1 MRAARKSRTAVA
13 NAAHRLVA
21 PAVIASSDK
30 DLPVANP
37 LLHVHND
44 LAYSNGAAPCG
55 CGMHTTGSDTATLL
69 NDLLDTADVLV
80 VELDCLGRI
89 IWFNGAVSR
98 LSGWSLQEKRG
109 HDWVTDFVPLPEREM
124 TRDACMGAAERQ
136 EPANHRAALIMRDG
150 TRRTIDWFYKPT
162 HDQDGQWVGMICLGH
177 DVTEAE
183 KVRDALFAS
192 EERAQGVLATAV
204 NAIITISERGIIET
218 VNEATERIFGYTRQE
233 MIGRNISMLMPEPY
247 RGQHNG
253 YLDRYNRTGER
264 RIIGIGRE
272 AIGQR
277 KDGSVFPL
285 DLSVGEVK
293 LPNGRIFTGI
303 IRDLT
308 ERKKLEEKILSISE
322 EEQARIGQDLHDDLC
337 QQLAAIGCLAKVVH
351 QRLTANHVPEALQ
364 LAEITRLITHANVR
378 AREMSRGLMPVV
390 LDSSGLMAALA
401 DLASSTERI
410 FRVSCPFRC
419 DPPVDVTDNK
429 VAIQLYRIAQEGV
442 ANAIKH
448 SHAER
453 IEITFALT
461 DGMFD
466 LTIRD
471 NGRGIPDHAG
481 GKGTGMGLL
490 TMSHR
495 ARMIGGTLTVTPDR
509 FSGTVVQCLAPALPV
524 PPASP

>member
-1 MRAARKSRTAVA
+1 MQT
-13 NAAHRLVA
+13 N
-21 PAVIASSDK
+21 
-30 DLPVANP
+30 
-37 LLHVHND
+37 
-44 LAYSNGAAPCG
+44 
-55 CGMHTTGSDTATLL
+55 GSDTASLL

-89 IWFNGAVSR
+89 IWFNGAVTR
-98 LSGWSLQEKRG
+98 LSGWSLPEKRG
-109 HDWVTDFVPLPEREM
+109 HDWVSDFVPLPDRET
-124 TRDACMGAAERQ
+124 TRGTCMGAAERQ

-150 TRRTIDWFYKPT
+150 SRRMIDWFYKPT

-183 KVRDALFAS
+183 KVRDALYAS

-204 NAIITISERGIIET
+204 NAIITISERGVIET
-218 VNEATERIFGYTRQE
+218 VNEATERIFGYSRQE
-233 MIGRNISMLMPEPY
+233 MLGHNISMLMPSPY
-247 RGQHNG
+247 REQHHG
-253 YLDRYNRTGER
+253 YMERYKRTGER

-272 AIGQR
+272 AVGQR
-277 KDGSVFPL
+277 KDGSIFPL

-322 EEQARIGQDLHDDLC
+322 EEQARIGQDIHDDLC
-337 QQLAAIGCLAKVVH
+337 QQLAAIGCLAKVVY
-351 QRLTANHVPEALQ
+351 QRLTASGSPEALQ
-364 LAEITRLITHANVR
+364 LAEITRLITSANVR
-378 AREMSRGLMPVV
+378 ARGMSRGLMPVV
-390 LDSSGLMAALA
+390 LDSAGLMAALA
-401 DLASSTERI
+401 DLASGTERI

-419 DPPVDVTDNK
+419 DPPVNVSDNK
-429 VAIQLYRIAQEGV
+429 AATQLYRIAQEAV

-448 SHAER
+448 SQAER
-453 IEITFALT
+453 IEISLSLV
-461 DGMFD
+461 DGMID
-466 LTIRD
+466 LSIRD

-481 GKGTGMGLL
+481 EKGTGMGLL

-509 FSGTVVQCLAPALPV
+509 FSGTVVQCLAPALLAPQAH
-524 PPASP
+524 P

>member
-1 MRAARKSRTAVA
+1 M
-13 NAAHRLVA
+13 N
-21 PAVIASSDK
+21 
-30 DLPVANP
+30 
-37 LLHVHND
+37 
-44 LAYSNGAAPCG
+44 
-55 CGMHTTGSDTATLL
+55 GSDTATLL

-80 VELDCLGRI
+80 VELDCAGRI
-89 IWFNGAVSR
+89 AWFNGAVSR
-98 LSGWSLQEKRG
+98 LSGWSVHEKRG
-109 HDWVTDFVPLPEREM
+109 HDWVSSFVPAGDREIAHRVCM
-124 TRDACMGAAERQ
+124 DAAARQ
-136 EPANHRAALIMRDG
+136 EPANHKAELVMRDG
-150 TRRTIDWFYKPT
+150 SRRVIDWFYKPT
-162 HDQDGQWVGMICLGH
+162 HDENGQWVGLVCLGH
-177 DVTEAE
+177 DVTEPE
-183 KVRDALFAS
+183 KVREALHAS

-204 NAIITISERGIIET
+204 NAIITISERGVIET

-233 MIGRNISMLMPEPY
+233 MIGQNISMLMPEPY
-247 RGQHNG
+247 RGQHDD
-253 YLDRYNRTGER
+253 YLNRYKNTGER

-272 AIGQR
+272 VIGQR

-293 LPNGRIFTGI
+293 LPSGRIFTGI

-322 EEQARIGQDLHDDLC
+322 EEQTRIGQDLHDDLC

-351 QRLTANHVPEALQ
+351 QRLTANNVPEALQ

-448 SHAER
+448 SRAER
-453 IEITFALT
+453 IELTFALT

-481 GKGTGMGLL
+481 DKGTGMGLL

-495 ARMIGGTLTVTPDR
+495 ARMIGGTLTVSPDR
-509 FSGTVVQCLAPALPV
+509 FGGTIVQCLAPALPT
-524 PPASP
+524 PASPPP